1 MWVASLHLQF
11 WQSEYFLSLPSVSC
25 GTKTP
30 PTENHCFRQMVG
42 IYFNFLSKKGNSP
55 TKVSFSLYAVHA
67 ESLLLCLT
75 LCDPMDCS
83 QPGSSV
89 CGIFQA
95 RTLEW
100 VAISFSRGSSWP
112 RDRTCCLLSSALA
125 GRFFTTSAHF
135 HWEAHF
141 LHAPCMLSHFSGVWF
156 FATPW
161 TVACQAPLP
170 MGLSRQ
176 EHWSG
181 LPFPSPCML
190 VTLFFQN

>member
-1 MWVASLHLQF
+1 MSVCVIERFTESLASIHWMWVASLHLQF

-100 VAISFSRGSSWP
+100 VATAYSRGSSGLRIQSMLHVSP
-112 RDRTCCLLSSALA
+112 ARQADSLPLGLGVFPA
-125 GRFFTTSAHF
+125 GAIFNS
-135 HWEAHF
+135 W
-141 LHAPCMLSHFSGVWF
+141 LG
-156 FATPW
+156 
-161 TVACQAPLP
+161 
-170 MGLSRQ
+170 
-176 EHWSG
+176 
-181 LPFPSPCML
+181 
-190 VTLFFQN
+190 N